1 MANKLRAEL
10 LRLDLPRKKVAAAD
24 VSMMLA
30 EVRDQPFSR
39 PGWIFEVKLDGYRL
53 VAGKDGK
60 GVTLISRNGLELNDA
75 FPEVVRA
82 LEALEYPELVIDGEV
97 VAMDPQGRPRFQ
109 LLQQRGK
116 FPVTYFVFDLLGFE
130 DFDLRPLPQV
140 KRKELLEKVM
150 PAAGTVRYL
159 EHYATDGA
167 TLYRHVVEHGL
178 EGIVA
183 KKADAPY
190 KGGRSSCWLK
200 IRSDRSD
207 DFVVVGYTQP
217 KGGRTGFGA
226 LHLGQF
232 VGGKLVYAGRA
243 GSGYNAKQLKEI
255 KARLDRIRRDTPP
268 CEGPVP
274 PEGAE
279 GGIPI
284 SAVPDYRTATWVD
297 PELVC
302 EVRFKEWTQE
312 GYLRQPVFLRF
323 RDDKRPEECI
333 RQVAPDSPSST
344 KSKPLQPAKAPARA
358 LTGKP
363 PKVPVSNPGK
373 IFWPEAG
380 YTKGDL
386 IEYYRSVSPWLL
398 PYLHDRPVVLTRY
411 PDGIQGKNF
420 FQKDAPSHVP
430 EWLRTVRLWSEQARR
445 DIDYFVCENEEGL
458 IYLANL
464 ATIPLHIWASRVSTL
479 EHPDWCSLDLDPK
492 DASFSDVITLALAAR
507 ELCDRIQLPCYIK
520 TTGSSGL
527 HVMMPLG
534 RRYTHDQAKSMGEV
548 LAHALV
554 KQHRAIATT
563 VREIKKREGKVY
575 VDYGQNGHGK
585 LLVAPFSVR
594 ALPEAP
600 VSMPLK
606 WSEVKDGLD
615 VRSFT
620 IKNAVE
626 RMKKLQG
633 DPLLPIIEAE
643 PDLERVLGRLQSE
656 L

>member
-1 MANKLRAEL
+1 MANDLRAEL
-10 LRLDLPRKKVAAAD
+10 LRLKLPRKKVAAAD

-30 EVRDQPFSR
+30 EIRDQPFSR
-39 PGWIFEVKLDGYRL
+39 PGWIFEVKLDGYRV
-53 VAGKDGK
+53 VAGKSRAGAS
-60 GVTLISRNGLELNDA
+60 LISRNGLELA
-75 FPEVVRA
+75 GEFPA
-82 LEALEYPELVIDGEV
+82 LAQALAELEGPDLVLDGEM
-97 VAMDPQGRPRFQ
+97 VAMDSKGRPSFQ
-109 LLQQRGK
+109 LMQQRGRV
-116 FPVTYFVFDLLGFE
+116 PVVYFAFDLLGYE
-130 DFDLRPLPQV
+130 DFDLRGLTQL
-140 KRKELLEKVM
+140 KRKELLRKVV
-150 PAAGTVRYL
+150 PSDGTIRYL
-159 EHYATDGA
+159 EHYDTEGEN
-167 TLYRHVVEHGL
+167 LYRHVVEHGL

-190 KGGRSSCWLK
+190 KGGRSPCWLK

-217 KGGRTGFGA
+217 RGGRTGFGA

-255 KARLDRIRRDTPP
+255 KARLDRIRRETPP
-268 CEGPVP
+268 CAGPVP
-274 PEGAE
+274 PEAAE
-279 GGIPI
+279 AVIPI
-284 SAVPDYRTATWVD
+284 SAVPDYRTATWVE

-323 RDDKRPEECI
+323 RDDKSPEECI
-333 RQVAPDSPSST
+333 RQVAPDAT
-344 KSKPLQPAKAPARA
+344 AGKKSKPLKPAKAPARVA
-358 LTGKP
+358 AGKP
-363 PKVPVSNPGK
+363 PKVPLSNLDK
-373 IFWPEAG
+373 IFWPEEG

-386 IEYYRSVSPWLL
+386 IEYYRSISPWLL

-458 IYLANL
+458 MYLANL

-479 EHPDWCSLDLDPK
+479 ERPDWCSLDLDPK
-492 DASFSDVITLALAAR
+492 GASFSDVITLALAAR
-507 ELCDRIQLPCYIK
+507 DLCDRIQLPCYIK

-527 HVMMPLG
+527 HVVMPLG
-534 RRYTHDQAKSMGEV
+534 RRYSHDQAKSMGEV

-563 VREIKKREGKVY
+563 VREIRKREGKVY

-594 ALPEAP
+594 ALPGAP
-600 VSMPLK
+600 ISMPLK
-606 WSEVKDGLD
+606 WSEVKAGLD
-615 VRSFT
+615 IRSFT

-626 RMKKLQG
+626 RMKKLKG
-633 DPLLPIIEAE
+633 DPLLPVIEAE